1 MTGALP
7 ARKKPNLF
15 RRAERAIVGFGM
27 GIGAFFIEKL
37 VMRSIKK
44 GGGKTKPDPATQM
57 KSTGGEIEHD

>member
-27 GIGAFFIEKL
+27 GIGAYFIEKM

-44 GGGKTKPDPATQM
+44 GGGKPKPAPATQM
-57 KSTGGEIEHD
+57 KSTGGQIESE

>member
-15 RRAERAIVGFGM
+15 RRVERAIVGFGM
-27 GIGAFFIEKL
+27 GIGAFFIEKI

-44 GGGKTKPDPATQM
+44 GGGKKKPSDATPI
-57 KSTGGEIEHD
+57 KSIGGEVEH